1 MTRSVP
7 DDALSCVSYGLHE
20 RLKVN
25 LPESQA
31 RNLRDSPNVQGKV
44 ITVRPRLIFDPRLEC
59 DPKWMYSRYQ
69 YPSSTET
76 SL

>member
-1 MTRSVP
+1 MARSVP

-44 ITVRPRLIFDPRLEC
+44 TTVRPRLIFDP
-59 DPKWMYSRYQ
+59 
-69 YPSSTET
+69 
-76 SL
+76 